1 MKKKF
6 IRKPTRKSNI
16 LDLVFCN
23 NPYLIS
29 DYKIIINSKISDHS
43 TIRIDMAYQSKDNLK
58 PRKVNIA
65 STKLPVYDFM
75 NADEEDWLR
84 LNVILSKIDWRTLFN
99 GLNAEE
105 MLNIFLKEIEC
116 SVELLFQ
123 KKKCFEK
130 EKNDLFSSGNKIP
143 RKIRILMRNK
153 AKISKS
159 LLKTKSPEKY
169 LKHSAMLEAIEC
181 SLLKHYEERRK
192 LKEMNAISKIRKNP
206 KAFYSY
212 AKQFSRV
219 NCNVGPFSDKMGNP
233 VTDYLEMVE
242 MLSSQYQMCSVSP
255 KKV

>member
-1 MKKKF
+1 MEYRVPLKYNSIKIWGEKSSPKTLWNFRIVFSPSNKNVSMKKKF

-105 MLNIFLKEIEC
+105 MLNIFL
-116 SVELLFQ
+116 
-123 KKKCFEK
+123 
-130 EKNDLFSSGNKIP
+130 
-143 RKIRILMRNK
+143 
-153 AKISKS
+153 
-159 LLKTKSPEKY
+159 
-169 LKHSAMLEAIEC
+169 
-181 SLLKHYEERRK
+181 
-192 LKEMNAISKIRKNP
+192 
-206 KAFYSY
+206 
-212 AKQFSRV
+212 
-219 NCNVGPFSDKMGNP
+219 
-233 VTDYLEMVE
+233 
-242 MLSSQYQMCSVSP
+242 
-255 KKV
+255 